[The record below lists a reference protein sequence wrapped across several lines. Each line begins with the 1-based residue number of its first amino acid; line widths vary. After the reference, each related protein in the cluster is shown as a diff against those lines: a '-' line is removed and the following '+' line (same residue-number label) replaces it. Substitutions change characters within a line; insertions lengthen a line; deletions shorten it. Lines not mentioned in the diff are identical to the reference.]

1 MPEQMKAWTV
11 QDKNGDGYA
20 YTIYAET
27 RGKAIQNAMHHT
39 DGAFDWYEFTE
50 IRAIREPKLDKY
62 FKGKA
67 VLEWY
72 NMEDRTLMVREV
84 GFYCGYEMDVTMDE
98 CEQCPAHEWCRRY
111 ERMVDNA

>member
-27 RGKAIQNAMHHT
+27 RGKAIQTAMHHT
-39 DGAFDWYEFTE
+39 DGAFDYYEFTE

-62 FKGKA
+62 YKGKE
-67 VLEWY
+67 VLEWDDL
-72 NMEDRTLMVREV
+72 EDRTLMVREA
-84 GFYCGYEMDVTMDE
+84 GFYCGYEMDATMDE

-111 ERMVDNA
+111 ERMVNNA